1 MNTVKKGGKMKEKIA
16 IILGS
21 KSDIE
26 KLKQGMDILKELDI
40 THRLEVISAHR
51 NPEKLR
57 KFCQEMEGQGIEV
70 VIGCAGMAAALPGF
84 IASYVNIPVLGVAL
98 EGGLLGGVDAL
109 FSMVSTPKGLGIA
122 STGVGKNAFINAIIL
137 ALEILSL
144 KDKEYASKLE
154 VLKKK
159 FK

>member
-1 MNTVKKGGKMKEKIA
+1 MKEKIA

-21 KSDIE
+21 KSDLE

-40 THRLEVISAHR
+40 AHKLKVISAHR
-51 NPEKLR
+51 NPEELR
-57 KFCQEMEGQGIEV
+57 KFCQEMEGEGVEV

-84 IASYVNIPVLGVAL
+84 IASYVNIPVIGVAL
-98 EGGLLGGVDAL
+98 EGGLLGGLDAL

-122 STGVGKNAFINAIIL
+122 STGVGKSAFINAIIF
-137 ALEILSL
+137 ALEILLL

-154 VLKKK
+154 ILKKK

>member
-1 MNTVKKGGKMKEKIA
+1 MKEKIA

-21 KSDIE
+21 KSDFE

-40 THRLEVISAHR
+40 AHRLEVISAHR

-57 KFCQEMEGQGIEV
+57 KFCQEMEREGIEV

-84 IASYVNIPVLGVAL
+84 IASYVNIPVIGVAL

-109 FSMVSTPKGLGIA
+109 FSMVSTPKGLGVA
-122 STGVGKNAFINAIIL
+122 STGVGKSAFINAIIF

>member
-1 MNTVKKGGKMKEKIA
+1 MKDSLVNVMYNDVKLA
-16 IILGS
+16 
-21 KSDIE
+21 
-26 KLKQGMDILKELDI
+26 
-40 THRLEVISAHR
+40 V
-51 NPEKLR
+51 
-57 KFCQEMEGQGIEV
+57 QGIAE
-70 VIGCAGMAAALPGF
+70 
-84 IASYVNIPVLGVAL
+84 
-98 EGGLLGGVDAL
+98 
-109 FSMVSTPKGLGIA
+109 GLGIA

>member
-1 MNTVKKGGKMKEKIA
+1 MKEKIA

-21 KSDIE
+21 NSDLD
-26 KLKQGMDILKELDI
+26 KLKQGLDILKELDI
-40 THRLEVISAHR
+40 AHRLEVVSAHR

-57 KFCQEMEGQGIEV
+57 KLCQEIESQGIEV

-122 STGVGKNAFINAIIL
+122 STGVGKSAFINAIIF
-137 ALEILSL
+137 ALEILLL

-154 VLKKK
+154 TLKNK

>member
-1 MNTVKKGGKMKEKIA
+1 MKEKIA

-21 KSDIE
+21 KSDLA
-26 KLKQGMDILKELDI
+26 KLKQGINILKELDI
-40 THRLEVISAHR
+40 AHRLEVISAHR

-57 KFCQEMEGQGIEV
+57 KFCQEMEGGGIEV

-84 IASYVNIPVLGVAL
+84 IASYVNIPVIGVAL

-109 FSMVSTPKGLGIA
+109 FSMVSTPKGLGVA
-122 STGVGKNAFINAIIL
+122 STGVGKSAFINAIIF

>member
-1 MNTVKKGGKMKEKIA
+1 MKEKIA

-21 KSDIE
+21 KSDFE
-26 KLKQGMDILKELDI
+26 KLEQEIDILKELSI
-40 THRLEVISAHR
+40 AYKLEVISAHR

-57 KFCQEMEGQGIEV
+57 KFCQEMEASGIEV

-84 IASYVNIPVLGVAL
+84 VASYVNIPVIGVAL
-98 EGGLLGGVDAL
+98 EGGLLGGIDAL

-122 STGVGKNAFINAIIL
+122 STGIGKSAFINAIIF

-144 KDKEYASKLE
+144 KDKSYVSKLKI
-154 VLKKK
+154 LKNK

>member
-1 MNTVKKGGKMKEKIA
+1 MKEKIA

-21 KSDIE
+21 KSDLE

-40 THRLEVISAHR
+40 AHKLKVISAHR
-51 NPEKLR
+51 NPEELR
-57 KFCQEMEGQGIEV
+57 KFCQEMEGKGVEV

-84 IASYVNIPVLGVAL
+84 IASYVNIPVIGVAL
-98 EGGLLGGVDAL
+98 EGGLLGGLDAL

-122 STGVGKNAFINAIIL
+122 STGVGKSAFINAIIF
-137 ALEILSL
+137 ALEILLL

-154 VLKKK
+154 ILKKK

>member
-1 MNTVKKGGKMKEKIA
+1 MKEKIA

-21 KSDIE
+21 KSDFE

-40 THRLEVISAHR
+40 AHRLEVISAHR

-57 KFCQEMEGQGIEV
+57 KFCQEMEREGIEV

-109 FSMVSTPKGLGIA
+109 FSMVSTPKGVGIA
-122 STGVGKNAFINAIIL
+122 STGVGKSAFINAIIL

-144 KDKEYASKLE
+144 KDKTFVSK
-154 VLKKK
+154 VKAIKNK
-159 FK
+159 FKK

>member
-1 MNTVKKGGKMKEKIA
+1 MKEKIA

-21 KSDIE
+21 KSDLE

-40 THRLEVISAHR
+40 AHKLKVISAHR
-51 NPEKLR
+51 NPEELR
-57 KFCQEMEGQGIEV
+57 KFCQEMEGEGVEV

-84 IASYVNIPVLGVAL
+84 IASYVNIPVIGVAL
-98 EGGLLGGVDAL
+98 EGGLLGGLDAL

-122 STGVGKNAFINAIIL
+122 STGVGKSAFINAIIF

-144 KDKEYASKLE
+144 KDKEYVSKLE
-154 VLKKK
+154 ILKKK